1 MFKVGITGNIGS
13 GKTTVCKVFEVLGIP
28 VFYAD
33 DAAKRV
39 MVEDAVLIEGI
50 KQTFGAESYF
60 EDGTL
65 NRKHIAGIV
74 FNNPDEL
81 AKLNALVHPATFRA
95 FDVWVQ
101 QFKGRTD
108 IPYVLKEA
116 AVLFESGSYKM
127 CHRSLMVSAPLDTRV
142 KRVMQRDG
150 ITQEEVQSRNAR
162 QMSEEQKLDMAND
175 KIINDDTELVI
186 PQVLHLHKLYLSLAK
201 SE

>member
-50 KQTFGAESYF
+50 MQTFGAKSYF

-101 QFKGRTD
+101 QFKDRTD

-127 CHRSLMVSAPLDTRV
+127 CHRSLMVSAPLDIRV

-186 PQVLHLHKLYLSLAK
+186 PQVLYLHKLYLSLAK